1 MGFNPEIAI
10 LISVIFVLSILKMAK
25 SDFKKMQKSIEK
37 EEKKHNP
44 PKNSEKIIEEEKA
57 TELEAKEQAAESTK
71 TTDKRE
77 AKNEL
82 NLTHEEMEVI
92 YRICSGAC
100 FIGVIFVMI
109 HIISRVL
116 STGLTP
122 LDGILS
128 IAFFC
133 LCSYG
138 WNGWTKCTVKINE
151 AKKN

>member
-1 MGFNPEIAI
+1 MGINPEIAI
-10 LISVIFVLSILKMAK
+10 LIAVIFVLSILKMAK
-25 SDFKKMQKSIEK
+25 SDFKKMQKLLEK
-37 EEKKHNP
+37 EEKKYRP
-44 PKNSEKIIEEEKA
+44 PKNSERIIEKEVEEEKA
-57 TELEAKEQAAESTK
+57 TELETK
-71 TTDKRE
+71 KRE

-82 NLTHEEMEVI
+82 NLTYEELEAI
-92 YRICSGAC
+92 YRLCSGAC